1 MAEKLFPIQ
10 ADHGGYGIPDKPKS
24 HIPWWLAEVAYEF
37 YASRYG
43 TQQSIE
49 RLAER
54 GGFGR
59 DELLELLRRG
69 NFNGKYDLPAP
80 TPPTATAAEE

>member
-10 ADHGGYGIPDKPKS
+10 ADYGDRREADKPKTYV
-24 HIPWWLAEVAYEF
+24 PWWLAEIAYAH
-37 YASRYG
+37 YASKFG

-49 RLAER
+49 CLAER

-80 TPPTATAAEE
+80 TPPTAAEE